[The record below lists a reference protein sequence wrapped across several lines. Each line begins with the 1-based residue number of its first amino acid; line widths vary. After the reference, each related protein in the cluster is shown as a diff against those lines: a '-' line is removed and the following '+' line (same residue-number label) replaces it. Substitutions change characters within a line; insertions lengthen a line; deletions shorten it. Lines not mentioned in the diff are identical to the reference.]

1 MLFFLSLLLLWLQ
14 KDDTSLLAQFF
25 YADEALNMVAAE
37 LDSFD
42 GRKDPERCTSL
53 VNHLRQCQD
62 KVLTICSNI
71 MDEIIPE
78 DRANRDFR
86 VKFPDDVM
94 QENLAGQLWFGAECL
109 AAGSSIM
116 NRENESSE
124 MRPLAKA
131 LTKALENVR
140 NFLREQCLRGPLV
153 HSGDMFCERLQ
164 EALKI
169 FDRLFAEFELCYVS
183 AMVPV
188 KTPREYEVQQ
198 FVVVLFSETLQRA
211 LQMKLLNQEMVD
223 DYDPAL
229 MFTIPRLAI
238 VSGLLIFPD
247 GPLCLDKPSGD
258 MSEMFRPFRTLLF
271 KIRELLWTLNK
282 KELFGLEK
290 LLCSSEEP
298 NDYRTSDSNNPRIP
312 LDTADDITYPSVPDL
327 DDFVTRFYID
337 YPNCK
342 QFVTDFYTRTAVPS
356 SCVDGDEVSES
367 DEDTEWVGET
377 SECDSVATEVFR
389 VLDSETGST
398 RTVIRVSGD
407 SWSNGSITPLDAPDS
422 LLGVISAN
430 SFNTCQVSSS
440 LSATINDIVSE
451 PLERHEKTIN
461 DPCCENN
468 LINTDATE
476 LVSNNIDIPI
486 TSSGFLIANQVGH
499 EAMMATVDGVPP
511 RSPIVSPSG
520 AQSLPD
526 GDSGEA
532 MSVATA
538 TLSTLLL
545 RSSKMSPGVYH
556 REPSIGEDDSNTQ
569 SPLDS
574 GVGTVLSCSETGS
587 LSDRSPD
594 AESCEVRET
603 THQGKHSPPRL
614 HWQLETIACR
624 CTSSRNCDTESI
636 SKRVIL
642 NTHCSDHKDCLKDKS
657 ETQNCSLSPQP
668 NDCFC
673 DNFCGETCNNI
684 NSFATI
690 KPECS
695 NKFQPNEHSFKDD
708 LESESCVES
717 NNFCSKH
724 SLLFDKSTGVCSE
737 CVVCNCK
744 QSMNLPAES
753 VNKLTDTDSDCDNV
767 GVYDDQLDDKHN
779 VNFVVG
785 PTSLSDS
792 KQLTSI
798 SDISKNLMR
807 SEFWRNRR
815 SDCDSNC
822 VVNKEYVD
830 KVLPNILIRTEGEE
844 WVGMMSEEGQYTVC
858 NDNLNNVRTSDLNYS
873 ENWESLMTQHSEEPS
888 SSESKL
894 SLPSS
899 SSSFKSLVAKETR
912 KLDVSPSY
920 DHHSQHPPIM
930 VVSKRLGR
938 SLEAPAAS
946 SYSSTC
952 SSCQSSI
959 SGNSDR
965 SSDDLIHRL
974 FVCIAGVADQLQTNF
989 AGDLRNILK
998 SVFLINASCSAPSP
1012 STTPL
1017 PRELERS
1024 PSPSDNDP
1032 ARAVENAEEA
1042 LSVGWESPQSSSEIE
1057 SPPPWIPDDMAPRC
1071 MSCETVFTV
1080 VRRRHHCRN
1089 CGKVFCA
1096 RCSSNS
1102 VPLPRYGHVKPVRVC
1117 NRCFLYQVTPF
1128 MLEEL
1133 ATRS

>member
-1 MLFFLSLLLLWLQ
+1 MTCVYKLTLRAKDVLKRPLSL
-14 KDDTSLLAQFF
+14 SSPYFLAQETSDKTLRYGDCNLFSYVQFGFF
-25 YADEALNMVAAE
+25 WQVRTFTKAVIYELTLTAVCSSDAFHASFVAHRQGGHCSASHSTPCSAASCHDSDSYSLAACLTACWLTSVSGRALALGGKRDEALNMVAAE

-282 KELFGLEK
+282 KELF
-290 LLCSSEEP
+290 EP

-312 LDTADDITYPSVPDL
+312 LDTADDTTYPSVPDL

-356 SCVDGDEVSES
+356 CVEGDEVSES

-407 SWSNGSITPLDAPDS
+407 SWSNGSITPLDAPDN
-422 LLGVISAN
+422 LLGVISTN
-430 SFNTCQVSSS
+430 SFNTCEDSS
-440 LSATINDIVSE
+440 LSSTINDIVSE

-468 LINTDATE
+468 LINTDTTE

-499 EAMMATVDGVPP
+499 EAMMATVDGVSP

-526 GDSGEA
+526 GDSSEA

-545 RSSKMSPGVYH
+545 RSSKISPGDYH

-594 AESCEVRET
+594 AESCEV
-603 THQGKHSPPRL
+603 
-614 HWQLETIACR
+614 
-624 CTSSRNCDTESI
+624 
-636 SKRVIL
+636 
-642 NTHCSDHKDCLKDKS
+642 
-657 ETQNCSLSPQP
+657 
-668 NDCFC
+668 
-673 DNFCGETCNNI
+673 
-684 NSFATI
+684 
-690 KPECS
+690 
-695 NKFQPNEHSFKDD
+695 
-708 LESESCVES
+708 
-717 NNFCSKH
+717 
-724 SLLFDKSTGVCSE
+724 
-737 CVVCNCK
+737 
-744 QSMNLPAES
+744 
-753 VNKLTDTDSDCDNV
+753 
-767 GVYDDQLDDKHN
+767 
-779 VNFVVG
+779 
-785 PTSLSDS
+785 
-792 KQLTSI
+792 
-798 SDISKNLMR
+798 
-807 SEFWRNRR
+807 
-815 SDCDSNC
+815 
-822 VVNKEYVD
+822 
-830 KVLPNILIRTEGEE
+830 LPNILIKTEGEE
-844 WVGMMSEEGQYTVC
+844 WVGMMSGEGQYTVC
-858 NDNLNNVRTSDLNYS
+858 NENLNNVRTSDLNYS

-920 DHHSQHPPIM
+920 DHRSQHPPIM

-998 SVFLINASCSAPSP
+998 SVFLINATCSAPSP
-1012 STTPL
+1012 TPL

-1032 ARAVENAEEA
+1032 ARTVENAEEA
-1042 LSVGWESPQSSSEIE
+1042 LSVGWESPQSSLEIE
-1057 SPPPWIPDDMAPRC
+1057 SPPPWIPDEMAPRC

>member
-1 MLFFLSLLLLWLQ
+1 MTPRYWPSFSMQMRPSTWWR
-14 KDDTSLLAQFF
+14 
-25 YADEALNMVAAE
+25 AE

-298 NDYRTSDSNNPRIP
+298 NDYH
-312 LDTADDITYPSVPDL
+312 L

-356 SCVDGDEVSES
+356 CVERDEVSES

-398 RTVIRVSGD
+398 RTVIRVS
-407 SWSNGSITPLDAPDS
+407 
-422 LLGVISAN
+422 
-430 SFNTCQVSSS
+430 
-440 LSATINDIVSE
+440 
-451 PLERHEKTIN
+451 
-461 DPCCENN
+461 
-468 LINTDATE
+468 
-476 LVSNNIDIPI
+476 
-486 TSSGFLIANQVGH
+486 ANQVGH

-511 RSPIVSPSG
+511 RSPIVSPPG

-526 GDSGEA
+526 GDSSEA

-594 AESCEVRET
+594 AESCEV
-603 THQGKHSPPRL
+603 
-614 HWQLETIACR
+614 
-624 CTSSRNCDTESI
+624 
-636 SKRVIL
+636 
-642 NTHCSDHKDCLKDKS
+642 
-657 ETQNCSLSPQP
+657 
-668 NDCFC
+668 
-673 DNFCGETCNNI
+673 
-684 NSFATI
+684 
-690 KPECS
+690 
-695 NKFQPNEHSFKDD
+695 
-708 LESESCVES
+708 
-717 NNFCSKH
+717 
-724 SLLFDKSTGVCSE
+724 
-737 CVVCNCK
+737 
-744 QSMNLPAES
+744 
-753 VNKLTDTDSDCDNV
+753 
-767 GVYDDQLDDKHN
+767 
-779 VNFVVG
+779 
-785 PTSLSDS
+785 
-792 KQLTSI
+792 
-798 SDISKNLMR
+798 
-807 SEFWRNRR
+807 
-815 SDCDSNC
+815 
-822 VVNKEYVD
+822 
-830 KVLPNILIRTEGEE
+830 LPNILIKTEGEE
-844 WVGMMSEEGQYTVC
+844 WVGMMSGEGQYTVC
-858 NDNLNNVRTSDLNYS
+858 NENSNNVRTSDLNYS
-873 ENWESLMTQHSEEPS
+873 ENWESLMTQNSEEPS

-920 DHHSQHPPIM
+920 DHRSQHPPIM
-930 VVSKRLGR
+930 VVSKRLG
-938 SLEAPAAS
+938 S
-946 SYSSTC
+946 C
-952 SSCQSSI
+952 SM
-959 SGNSDR
+959 
-965 SSDDLIHRL
+965 SSDTSSFNSECQDDEEISPGN
-974 FVCIAGVADQLQTNF
+974 AGSRDSQQ
-989 AGDLRNILK
+989 
-998 SVFLINASCSAPSP
+998 
-1012 STTPL
+1012 
-1017 PRELERS
+1017 E
-1024 PSPSDNDP
+1024 
-1032 ARAVENAEEA
+1032 
-1042 LSVGWESPQSSSEIE
+1042 
-1057 SPPPWIPDDMAPRC
+1057 
-1071 MSCETVFTV
+1071 
-1080 VRRRHHCRN
+1080 
-1089 CGKVFCA
+1089 
-1096 RCSSNS
+1096 
-1102 VPLPRYGHVKPVRVC
+1102 
-1117 NRCFLYQVTPF
+1117 
-1128 MLEEL
+1128 
-1133 ATRS
+1133 

>member
-1 MLFFLSLLLLWLQ
+1 MLALKLNAVFTLLHAPADLDCRCCGLIVREVIVRHPTLHRAPVLRVMIATVTHWLPACLVDFRFRSSPCPGWETGCLGSFVTLLALSTMEMTSNPVIVLN
-14 KDDTSLLAQFF
+14 DTSLLAQFF

-312 LDTADDITYPSVPDL
+312 LDTTDDTTYPSVPDL

-356 SCVDGDEVSES
+356 SCVEGDEVSES

-407 SWSNGSITPLDAPDS
+407 SWSNGSITPLDAPDN
-422 LLGVISAN
+422 LLGVISTN
-430 SFNTCQVSSS
+430 RFNTCEDSS
-440 LSATINDIVSE
+440 LSSTINDIVSE

-461 DPCCENN
+461 NPCCEKN
-468 LINTDATE
+468 LTNTDTTE

-526 GDSGEA
+526 GDSSAA

-545 RSSKMSPGVYH
+545 RSSKMSPGAYH

-614 HWQLETIACR
+614 HRQLETIA
-624 CTSSRNCDTESI
+624 
-636 SKRVIL
+636 
-642 NTHCSDHKDCLKDKS
+642 
-657 ETQNCSLSPQP
+657 
-668 NDCFC
+668 
-673 DNFCGETCNNI
+673 
-684 NSFATI
+684 
-690 KPECS
+690 
-695 NKFQPNEHSFKDD
+695 
-708 LESESCVES
+708 
-717 NNFCSKH
+717 
-724 SLLFDKSTGVCSE
+724 
-737 CVVCNCK
+737 
-744 QSMNLPAES
+744 
-753 VNKLTDTDSDCDNV
+753 
-767 GVYDDQLDDKHN
+767 Y
-779 VNFVVG
+779 
-785 PTSLSDS
+785 S

-830 KVLPNILIRTEGEE
+830 KVLPNILIKTEGEE
-844 WVGMMSEEGQYTVC
+844 WVGMMSGEGQYTVC
-858 NDNLNNVRTSDLNYS
+858 NENLNNVRTSDLNYS

-920 DHHSQHPPIM
+920 DHRSQHPPIM

-1012 STTPL
+1012 TPL

-1032 ARAVENAEEA
+1032 ARTVENAEEA
-1042 LSVGWESPQSSSEIE
+1042 LSVGWESPQSSLEIE

>member
-1 MLFFLSLLLLWLQ
+1 MLSNKMPKPSLKINVSQIEEDASNVSVYLTAEFLESAFEPGEIEEMASTSVEEANEFKLDEPVKDCEQQERSWAEEEALAYVAGY

-312 LDTADDITYPSVPDL
+312 LDTADDTTYPSVPDL

-356 SCVDGDEVSES
+356 SCVEGDEVSES

-430 SFNTCQVSSS
+430 NFNTCQVSSS

-603 THQGKHSPPRL
+603 THQGKH
-614 HWQLETIACR
+614 
-624 CTSSRNCDTESI
+624 
-636 SKRVIL
+636 K
-642 NTHCSDHKDCLKDKS
+642 
-657 ETQNCSLSPQP
+657 
-668 NDCFC
+668 
-673 DNFCGETCNNI
+673 
-684 NSFATI
+684 
-690 KPECS
+690 
-695 NKFQPNEHSFKDD
+695 
-708 LESESCVES
+708 
-717 NNFCSKH
+717 
-724 SLLFDKSTGVCSE
+724 
-737 CVVCNCK
+737 
-744 QSMNLPAES
+744 
-753 VNKLTDTDSDCDNV
+753 
-767 GVYDDQLDDKHN
+767 
-779 VNFVVG
+779 
-785 PTSLSDS
+785 
-792 KQLTSI
+792 
-798 SDISKNLMR
+798 
-807 SEFWRNRR
+807 
-815 SDCDSNC
+815 
-822 VVNKEYVD
+822 YVD

-959 SGNSDR
+959 SGNSDSCSMSSDTSSFNSECQDDEEIALAMQAAEIANRNEARSKFR

>member
-1 MLFFLSLLLLWLQ
+1 MQVLWSHRQGGHCSASYSTPCSGASCPDSDSYSLAAAAACLADFRFRSSPCPGWETGCLGSF

-312 LDTADDITYPSVPDL
+312 LDTADDTTYPSVPDL

-356 SCVDGDEVSES
+356 SCVEGDEVSES

-511 RSPIVSPSG
+511 RSPTVSPSG

-594 AESCEVRET
+594 AES
-603 THQGKHSPPRL
+603 
-614 HWQLETIACR
+614 
-624 CTSSRNCDTESI
+624 
-636 SKRVIL
+636 
-642 NTHCSDHKDCLKDKS
+642 S
-657 ETQNCSLSPQP
+657 E
-668 NDCFC
+668 
-673 DNFCGETCNNI
+673 
-684 NSFATI
+684 
-690 KPECS
+690 
-695 NKFQPNEHSFKDD
+695 
-708 LESESCVES
+708 
-717 NNFCSKH
+717 
-724 SLLFDKSTGVCSE
+724 
-737 CVVCNCK
+737 
-744 QSMNLPAES
+744 
-753 VNKLTDTDSDCDNV
+753 
-767 GVYDDQLDDKHN
+767 
-779 VNFVVG
+779 
-785 PTSLSDS
+785 
-792 KQLTSI
+792 
-798 SDISKNLMR
+798 
-807 SEFWRNRR
+807 
-815 SDCDSNC
+815 
-822 VVNKEYVD
+822 
-830 KVLPNILIRTEGEE
+830 VLPNILIRTEGEE

-959 SGNSDR
+959 SGNSDSCSMSSDTSSFNSECQDDEEIALAMQAAEIANRNEARSKFR

>member
-1 MLFFLSLLLLWLQ
+1 
-14 KDDTSLLAQFF
+14 
-25 YADEALNMVAAE
+25 
-37 LDSFD
+37 
-42 GRKDPERCTSL
+42 
-53 VNHLRQCQD
+53 
-62 KVLTICSNI
+62 

-312 LDTADDITYPSVPDL
+312 LDTADNTTYPSVPDL

-356 SCVDGDEVSES
+356 SCVEGDEISES

-430 SFNTCQVSSS
+430 NFNTCQVSSS

-594 AESCEVRET
+594 AESCEV
-603 THQGKHSPPRL
+603 
-614 HWQLETIACR
+614 
-624 CTSSRNCDTESI
+624 
-636 SKRVIL
+636 
-642 NTHCSDHKDCLKDKS
+642 
-657 ETQNCSLSPQP
+657 
-668 NDCFC
+668 
-673 DNFCGETCNNI
+673 
-684 NSFATI
+684 
-690 KPECS
+690 
-695 NKFQPNEHSFKDD
+695 
-708 LESESCVES
+708 
-717 NNFCSKH
+717 
-724 SLLFDKSTGVCSE
+724 
-737 CVVCNCK
+737 
-744 QSMNLPAES
+744 
-753 VNKLTDTDSDCDNV
+753 
-767 GVYDDQLDDKHN
+767 
-779 VNFVVG
+779 
-785 PTSLSDS
+785 
-792 KQLTSI
+792 
-798 SDISKNLMR
+798 
-807 SEFWRNRR
+807 
-815 SDCDSNC
+815 
-822 VVNKEYVD
+822 
-830 KVLPNILIRTEGEE
+830 LPNILIRTEGEE

-930 VVSKRLGR
+930 VVSKRLG
-938 SLEAPAAS
+938 S
-946 SYSSTC
+946 C
-952 SSCQSSI
+952 SM
-959 SGNSDR
+959 
-965 SSDDLIHRL
+965 SSDTSSFNSECQDDEE
-974 FVCIAGVADQLQTNF
+974 IALAMQAAEIANRNEARSKFSVKPKGLPDAIQEEVIELQNDTNF
-989 AGDLRNILK
+989 RD
-998 SVFLINASCSAPSP
+998 
-1012 STTPL
+1012 
-1017 PRELERS
+1017 
-1024 PSPSDNDP
+1024 
-1032 ARAVENAEEA
+1032 
-1042 LSVGWESPQSSSEIE
+1042 
-1057 SPPPWIPDDMAPRC
+1057 
-1071 MSCETVFTV
+1071 
-1080 VRRRHHCRN
+1080 
-1089 CGKVFCA
+1089 
-1096 RCSSNS
+1096 
-1102 VPLPRYGHVKPVRVC
+1102 
-1117 NRCFLYQVTPF
+1117 
-1128 MLEEL
+1128 
-1133 ATRS
+1133 